1 MGDKKNKSA
10 SGQDCAE
17 QEQLTAVNEL
27 EESGTEDIP
36 PENEIESALE
46 EDPKTDTAG
55 TAAETVEASEVDE
68 ITSKDEMI
76 ESLNQEIEFLKQK
89 VEENL
94 DRAVRAQAELDNVR
108 KRMTRD
114 IENAHKYA
122 LEKFLGDL
130 IPVLDSMELGKTAI
144 EATEDISSLKEG
156 QELTYKMLCDTLEK
170 YGIREVNPLNDKF
183 NPEFHE
189 AVTIQELEGKDSGTV
204 ISVMQKG
211 YELNGRLIRPA
222 MVIVAK

>member
-1 MGDKKNKSA
+1 MGNKKNKSG
-10 SGQDCAE
+10 SEQDVAE
-17 QEQLTAVNEL
+17 QEQLTAVNKPEA
-27 EESGTEDIP
+27 SGTEESH
-36 PENEIESALE
+36 PENEIEPALE
-46 EDPKTDTAG
+46 EGPETDTAV
-55 TAAETVEASEVDE
+55 TAAETVNTSEKDE

-130 IPVLDSMELGKTAI
+130 IPVLDSMELGKSAAETA
-144 EATEDISSLKEG
+144 EDINSLKEG
-156 QELTYKMLCDTLEK
+156 QALTFKMLCDTLEK
-170 YGIREVNPLNDKF
+170 YGIREVNPQDDKF

-189 AVTIQELEGKDSGTV
+189 AVTIQELEGKESGTV

-211 YELNGRLIRPA
+211 YELNGRLVRPA